1 MKNAITIIRAMLCL
15 CLLASGTIFAQN
27 PARIS
32 VKGLVIDSSSTTLP
46 SATIMLLT
54 PKDSALVSYGRTEN
68 DGQFEIKGVKRG
80 TYLLKISYMGYLPY
94 QQEFTPAEGAV
105 TDLGKIQLKPIMKEL
120 YEVVV
125 RTAKAPLSI
134 KGDTV
139 EYNAASFK
147 VPPGSTV
154 EDLLRKLP
162 GMSVDQDG
170 NIKAQGQDVKRVTVD
185 GKQFFGGDTKMATK
199 NLSAEA
205 IKKVQ
210 VFNDK
215 TEQAKATGID
225 DGKKEK
231 TMNLELKDEFKKGG
245 FGKVTAGIGD
255 KERMEIKG
263 NYNKFDQK
271 NQFSLIGLG
280 NNTNQVGMGFDDFQD
295 FRGSQ
300 SFNWN
305 DNADFGFGGGG
316 RYYYFG
322 GDESDE
328 DLSIP
333 VGGGRGQGLTDSYAA
348 GLNYN
353 YDTKKNKL
361 SSSYY
366 FNGKNQILDALSSRQ
381 NFLNNN
387 ASFGTTNNDNTRNQN
402 YNHRVSFR
410 LEKTLDT
417 LNTLTIVGN
426 GKLSKGDTRYN
437 GFQQFFTGN
446 SELTNQTTINNQ
458 TGFNSSAAAIT
469 GIFRHKFKKKG
480 RTFAMS
486 GGYNFTNSD
495 GDATQVSLNE
505 FFKIT
510 STNDLLR
517 NINQFN
523 STLSDRNQ
531 WKASL
536 LYVEP
541 FGKKF
546 SSETFYNFSIR
557 NSIVDRNVRNNESN
571 LQIDSLT
578 RYFENTI
585 SYNRIG
591 TSLRYN
597 YKGINISAGVAG
609 QQFQLRGNFTQ
620 PKRTETIVNQT
631 YFAWLGNVQ
640 GNLDL
645 KNNRYMWFSYEPNV
659 SEPSIKDLQP
669 VVDNSNP
676 LFIREGNPDLLP
688 QIDHNFN
695 LGGNYYNPGSF
706 MNIYFGVNYNY
717 HVNQIIYN
725 QNIDSKTFKT
735 TTKPMNI
742 TGGDNVGTYFGLG
755 FPLKKTKATMN
766 LNGNINASKNLTY
779 INDIL
784 NNTNNLSYYAGV
796 RLDLTPSDKFTF
808 YGNANFGITNTKYS
822 INTAQNQTIYN
833 HRFGG
838 EMNVKFP
845 KDFFLNTRINYN
857 VFINERFGFNQR
869 QPIWNAAIYK
879 QLGKSKKAEIRLT
892 AYDILNRN
900 LNISQFANQNSYSES
915 RTETLA
921 RYFMLSFTYNMRG
934 VKSQMRRSGG
944 GW

>member
-1 MKNAITIIRAMLCL
+1 MKKAITIIRAMCL
-15 CLLASGTIFAQN
+15 CLLTSGSIFAQS

-80 TYLLKISYMGYLPY
+80 IYLLKISYMGYLPY

-120 YEVVV
+120 YEVVI

-255 KERMEIKG
+255 KERMEVKG

-322 GDESDE
+322 GDEGDE
-328 DLSIP
+328 DLTIP

-381 NFLNNN
+381 NFLENNT
-387 ASFGTTNNDNTRNQN
+387 SFSTFNRDYTRNQN

-410 LEKTLDT
+410 LEKTLDS

-426 GKLSKGDTRYN
+426 GKLSKGNTQYD
-437 GFQQFFTGN
+437 GFQQFFRN
-446 SELTNQTTINNQ
+446 NNELWNETKINN
-458 TGFNSSAAAIT
+458 TPGFNSDAAALT
-469 GIFRHKFKKKG
+469 AIFRHKFKKKG
-480 RTFAMS
+480 RIFALS
-486 GGYNFTNSD
+486 GGYNYTNSD
-495 GDATQVSLNE
+495 GDATQISLNYPA
-505 FFKIT
+505 INNT
-510 STNDLLR
+510 GRYD
-517 NINQFN
+517 NIDQSNV
-523 STLSDRNQ
+523 TLGQKNQ
-531 WKASL
+531 WKASV

-541 FGKKF
+541 LGKKF
-546 SSETFYNFSIR
+546 SSETFYNFSTS
-557 NSIVDRNVRNNESN
+557 NSIVDRDVTNNESKKQN
-571 LQIDSLT
+571 DTLT

-597 YKGINISAGVAG
+597 YKGINISAGIAG
-609 QQFQLRGNFTQ
+609 QQFSLRGNFTQ
-620 PKRTETIVNQT
+620 PKKPETIVDQT

-640 GNLDL
+640 GSLDL
-645 KNNRYMWFSYEPNV
+645 KNNRYMWFGYEPNV

-669 VVDNSNP
+669 VVDNSNS

-695 LGGNYYNPGSF
+695 VGGNYYNPGSF
-706 MNIYFGVNYNY
+706 MNVYFGFNYNY

-735 TTKPMNI
+735 TTKPSNI
-742 TGGDNVGTYFGLG
+742 TGGNNVGTYFGLG

-766 LNGNINASKNLTY
+766 INGNINASKNLTY

-784 NNTNNLSYYAGV
+784 NNTNNMNYSAGV

-845 KDFFLNTRINYN
+845 KDFFLNTRFNYN
-857 VFINERFGFNQR
+857 VFLNERFGFNQK

-892 AYDILNRN
+892 ANDILNRN

>member
-1 MKNAITIIRAMLCL
+1 M
-15 CLLASGTIFAQN
+15 
-27 PARIS
+27 
-32 VKGLVIDSSSTTLP
+32 
-46 SATIMLLT
+46 
-54 PKDSALVSYGRTEN
+54 
-68 DGQFEIKGVKRG
+68 
-80 TYLLKISYMGYLPY
+80 
-94 QQEFTPAEGAV
+94 
-105 TDLGKIQLKPIMKEL
+105 
-120 YEVVV
+120 
-125 RTAKAPLSI
+125 
-134 KGDTV
+134 
-139 EYNAASFK
+139 
-147 VPPGSTV
+147 
-154 EDLLRKLP
+154 
-162 GMSVDQDG
+162 
-170 NIKAQGQDVKRVTVD
+170 
-185 GKQFFGGDTKMATK
+185 
-199 NLSAEA
+199 
-205 IKKVQ
+205 
-210 VFNDK
+210 
-215 TEQAKATGID
+215 
-225 DGKKEK
+225 
-231 TMNLELKDEFKKGG
+231 
-245 FGKVTAGIGD
+245 
-255 KERMEIKG
+255 
-263 NYNKFDQK
+263 
-271 NQFSLIGLG
+271 
-280 NNTNQVGMGFDDFQD
+280 
-295 FRGSQ
+295 
-300 SFNWN
+300 
-305 DNADFGFGGGG
+305 
-316 RYYYFG
+316 
-322 GDESDE
+322 
-328 DLSIP
+328 
-333 VGGGRGQGLTDSYAA
+333 
-348 GLNYN
+348 
-353 YDTKKNKL
+353 

-381 NFLNNN
+381 NFLENN
-387 ASFGTTNNDNTRNQN
+387 ASFATSNKDLTRNEN

-417 LNTLTIVGN
+417 LNTFTIVGN
-426 GKLSKGDTRYN
+426 GKLSRGNTVFN
-437 GFQQFFTGN
+437 GFQQFFVDN
-446 SELTNQTTINNQ
+446 NDKTNQTTINNS
-458 TGFNSSAAAIT
+458 TGFNSTAAAIT

-480 RTFAMS
+480 RIFAMS

-495 GDATQVSLNE
+495 GDATQISTNE
-505 FFKIT
+505 FFRIT

-536 LYVEP
+536 LFVEP
-541 FGKKF
+541 MGKKL
-546 SSETFYNFSIR
+546 STETFYNFSIR
-557 NSIVDRNVRNNESN
+557 KSVVDRDVINLESN

-585 SYNRIG
+585 SYNRVG

-609 QQFQLRGNFTQ
+609 QQFTLRGNFMQ
-620 PKRTETIVNQT
+620 PKQPETVVDQT

-706 MNIYFGVNYNY
+706 MNIYFGLNYAYN
-717 HVNQIIYN
+717 VNQIVYN

-742 TGGDNVGTYFGLG
+742 TGGNNMGTYFGLG

-766 LNGNINASKNLTY
+766 LNGSVNNSNNLTY
-779 INDIL
+779 INNIL
-784 NNTNNLSYYAGV
+784 NETNNMSYYAGL

-845 KDFFLNTRINYN
+845 KDFYLNTRINYN
-857 VFINERFGFNQR
+857 IFINERFGFNQR

-892 AYDILNRN
+892 ANDILNRN

>member
-1 MKNAITIIRAMLCL
+1 MKKAIT
-15 CLLASGTIFAQN
+15 LLMGLFLYLGTFAQN
-27 PARIS
+27 SLRIS
-32 VKGLVIDSSSTTLP
+32 VKGIVIDSSSTTLP

-68 DGQFEIKGVKRG
+68 DGHFEIKGVKRG
-80 TYLLKISYMGYLPY
+80 SYLLKISYVGYLPY
-94 QQEFTPAEGAV
+94 QQMFTPSDDAV

-120 YEVVV
+120 YEVVI

-134 KGDTV
+134 RGDTV
-139 EYNAASFK
+139 EYNASSFK

-162 GMSVDQDG
+162 GMSIDQDG
-170 NIKAQGQDVKRVTVD
+170 NIKAQGQDVKKVTVD

-199 NLSAEA
+199 NLAAEA

-215 TEQAKATGID
+215 TEQAKATGVD

-245 FGKVTAGIGD
+245 FGKVTAGVGD
-255 KERMEIKG
+255 KERVEIKG

-305 DNADFGFGGGG
+305 DNADFGFGNSG
-316 RYYYFG
+316 RYFSFN
-322 GDESDE
+322 GDEGDE
-328 DLSIP
+328 DLAIP
-333 VGGGRGQGLTDSYAA
+333 IGGGRGQGLTNSYAT
-348 GLNYN
+348 GINYN

-366 FNGKNQILDALSSRQ
+366 FNGKNQIMDVLSSRQ
-381 NFLNNN
+381 NFLQNS
-387 ASFGTTNNDNTRNQN
+387 ASFKTTNDDYTKNQS
-402 YNHRVSFR
+402 YNHRLSFR
-410 LEKTLDT
+410 LEKTIDS
-417 LNTLTIVGN
+417 LNTFTLVGN
-426 GKLSKGDTRYN
+426 GKLSKGNTNYG
-437 GFQQFFTGN
+437 GFQQFYVGN
-446 SELTNQTTINNQ
+446 NELSNQTTIDNQ
-458 TGFNSSAAAIT
+458 TGFNSNAAALT

-480 RTFAMS
+480 RTFAAS
-486 GGYNFTNSD
+486 GGYNYTNSD
-495 GDATQVSLNE
+495 GDATQISLNE

-523 STLSDRNQ
+523 ATISDRNQ

-541 FGKKF
+541 IGKKF
-546 SSETFYNFSIR
+546 SSETFYNFSTR
-557 NSIVDRNVRNNESN
+557 NSIVDRNVRNRESN

-578 RYFENTI
+578 RYFKNVI
-585 SYNRIG
+585 SFNRIG
-591 TSLRYN
+591 TSIRYN
-597 YKGINISAGVAG
+597 FKGINISAGIAG
-609 QQFQLRGNFTQ
+609 QQFLLKGDFQQ
-620 PKRTETIVNQT
+620 PKKGQVLVDKTF
-631 YFAWLGNVQ
+631 FAWLGNIQ
-640 GNLDL
+640 GSLDL
-645 KNNRYMWFSYEPNV
+645 KNNKYMWFGYEPNV
-659 SEPSIKDLQP
+659 REPSIKDLQP

-676 LFIREGNPDLLP
+676 LYIKEGNPDLLP
-688 QIDHNFN
+688 EIFHSFN
-695 LGGNYYNPGSF
+695 VGGNYYNPGSF
-706 MNIYFGVNYNY
+706 MNLYFGINYDY
-717 HVNQIIYN
+717 RINQIVYN

-735 TTKPMNI
+735 TTKPTNI
-742 TGGDNVGTYFGLG
+742 SGGTNMGSYFGFG

-766 LNGNINASKNLTY
+766 LNGNINGGNNLTY
-779 INDIL
+779 INNIL
-784 NNTNNLSYYAGV
+784 NETNNVSYYAGL

-808 YGNANFGITNTKYS
+808 FGNANLGITNTKYS

-833 HRFGG
+833 HRFGA

-845 KDFFLNTRINYN
+845 KDFYFNSRFNYN
-857 VFINERFGFNQR
+857 IFLNERFGFNQK
-869 QPIWNAAIYK
+869 QPIWNASVYK

-892 AYDILNRN
+892 ANDIFNRN
-900 LNISQFANQNSYSES
+900 LGISQFASQNYYSES

-934 VKSQMRRSGG
+934 VKNQMRRSGG
-944 GW
+944 GF

>member
-1 MKNAITIIRAMLCL
+1 MKKAITIIRAMCL
-15 CLLASGTIFAQN
+15 CLLTSGSIFAQS

-120 YEVVV
+120 YEVVI

-255 KERMEIKG
+255 KERMEVKG

-322 GDESDE
+322 GDEGDE
-328 DLSIP
+328 DLTIP

-381 NFLNNN
+381 NFLENNT
-387 ASFGTTNNDNTRNQN
+387 SFSTFNRDYTRNQN

-410 LEKTLDT
+410 LEKTLDS

-426 GKLSKGDTRYN
+426 GKLSKGNTQYD
-437 GFQQFFTGN
+437 GFQQFFRN
-446 SELTNQTTINNQ
+446 NNELWNETKINN
-458 TGFNSSAAAIT
+458 TPGFNSDAAALT
-469 GIFRHKFKKKG
+469 AIFRHKFKKKG
-480 RTFAMS
+480 RIFALS
-486 GGYNFTNSD
+486 GGYNYTNSD
-495 GDATQVSLNE
+495 GDATQISLNYPA
-505 FFKIT
+505 INNT
-510 STNDLLR
+510 GRYD
-517 NINQFN
+517 NIDQSNV
-523 STLSDRNQ
+523 TLGQKNQ
-531 WKASL
+531 WKASV

-541 FGKKF
+541 LGKKF
-546 SSETFYNFSIR
+546 SSETFYNFSTS
-557 NSIVDRNVRNNESN
+557 NSIVDRDVTNNESKKQN
-571 LQIDSLT
+571 DTLT

-597 YKGINISAGVAG
+597 YKGINISAGIAG
-609 QQFQLRGNFTQ
+609 QQFSLRGNFTQ
-620 PKRTETIVNQT
+620 PKKPETIVDQT

-640 GNLDL
+640 GSLDL
-645 KNNRYMWFSYEPNV
+645 KNNRYMWFGYEPNV

-669 VVDNSNP
+669 VVDNSNS

-695 LGGNYYNPGSF
+695 VGGNYYNPGSF
-706 MNIYFGVNYNY
+706 MNVYFGFNYNY

-735 TTKPMNI
+735 TTKPSNI
-742 TGGDNVGTYFGLG
+742 TGGNNVGTYFGLG

-766 LNGNINASKNLTY
+766 INGNINASKNLTY

-784 NNTNNLSYYAGV
+784 NNTNNMNYSAGV

-845 KDFFLNTRINYN
+845 KDFFLNTRFNYN
-857 VFINERFGFNQR
+857 VFLNERFGFNQR

-892 AYDILNRN
+892 ANDILNRN